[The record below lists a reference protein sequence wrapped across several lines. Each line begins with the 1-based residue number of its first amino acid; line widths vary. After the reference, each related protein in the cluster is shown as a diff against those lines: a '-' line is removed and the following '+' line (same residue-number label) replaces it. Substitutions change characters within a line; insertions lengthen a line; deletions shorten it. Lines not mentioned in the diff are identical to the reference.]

1 MFSKEETIAPSSF
14 PQACSDSDDRLT
26 PQFRRA
32 GHGLHRASKLLQ
44 EDSVSGPAFEIKDRV
59 RQSTDI
65 VDLVGSYLQLRR
77 QGSIYVANCP
87 WHDDQRPSL
96 QVNPTRQSWKCW
108 VCDLGGD
115 VFSFVMKRDNVDF
128 MEALRILASRAGIQL
143 TASAPARPGSVDDK
157 QTLFDAMQ
165 WIQNQYHQ
173 CLLKS
178 DAGAE
183 AREYLA
189 RRNVTSSSIDK
200 FRIGFAPDD
209 WNWLTDRART
219 TSHSPEIL
227 KACGVLGESQTGT
240 HYDRFKGRIIFPIL
254 DLQRRTIGFGGR
266 VLPEVAARQQSQ
278 GQREPAKYV
287 NSPVTRIFSKSD
299 NLYGLHF
306 VRDAV
311 TRPQELI
318 VVEGYTDVVAA
329 WQAGLDNVVAVL
341 GTALNQRHLRLMKRF
356 VERIVLVLDG
366 DAAGRKRA
374 NETLELFFEADVDVR
389 VLTLPDEMDPCEF
402 LQQNSAGEFR
412 ELIASSVDAL
422 DHKLQCELSGIDVT
436 RDTHRASAA
445 LENILQMFARRPN
458 TSLVSSNVLREQQML
473 ARMARQFQVDIET
486 LRQRVLDLRG
496 RVRPQVRASDESSS
510 ATASARATQ
519 LDPKERELLEILLQ
533 DESQLNFAVE
543 NISPG
548 QFATEAARSLYEV
561 YCERFYS
568 GQSADFT
575 SVMTQLE
582 DPQLKSLLAELD
594 EQAALKRGKTE
605 FDVRQRLEAVIHAFE
620 CLNLDAVNRQA
631 IAKLS
636 QPLSHEEETQTLQEI
651 VERARQRQG
660 LSAPTDG

>member
-1 MFSKEETIAPSSF
+1 M
-14 PQACSDSDDRLT
+14 
-26 PQFRRA
+26 
-32 GHGLHRASKLLQ
+32 
-44 EDSVSGPAFEIKDRV
+44 SGPAFEIKDRV
-59 RQSTDI
+59 RQATDI

-77 QGSIYVANCP
+77 QGSMYVANCP

-115 VFSFVMKRDNVDF
+115 AFSFVMKRDNVDF
-128 MEALRILASRAGIQL
+128 MEALRILAARAGIQL
-143 TASAPARPGSVDDK
+143 TESAPAKPGSVDDK
-157 QTLFDAMQ
+157 QTLFDAMH
-165 WIQNQYHQ
+165 WIQTQYHQ

-178 DAGAE
+178 EAAAE

-189 RRNVTSSSIDK
+189 RRNVSSSSIDK
-200 FRIGFAPDD
+200 FRIGFAPDE
-209 WNWLTDRART
+209 WNWLSDRARST
-219 TSHSPEIL
+219 PHSPEIL
-227 KACGVLGESQTGT
+227 KACGVLGESQTGSQ
-240 HYDRFKGRIIFPIL
+240 YDRFKGRIIFPIL

-287 NSPVTRIFSKSD
+287 NSPETRIFSKSD
-299 NLYGLHF
+299 NLYGLNF

-402 LQQNSAGEFR
+402 LQRNSASEFHD
-412 ELIASSVDAL
+412 LISSSVDAL
-422 DHKLQCELSGIDVT
+422 DHKLQCELSGIDVA

-445 LENILQMFARRPN
+445 LENILQMFARRPSI
-458 TSLVSSNVLREQQML
+458 SLVSSNVLREQQML

-496 RVRPQVRASDESSS
+496 RSRPSSRSINESSME
-510 ATASARATQ
+510 AASVRSTG

-533 DESQLNFAVE
+533 DESQLKFAVE

-548 QFATEAARSLYEV
+548 QFATETARSLYEV
-561 YCERFYS
+561 YCECFYS
-568 GQSADFT
+568 GRPADFANI
-575 SVMTQLE
+575 MTQLE

-594 EQAALKRGKTE
+594 EQAAQKNNKTE
-605 FDVRQRLEAVIHAFE
+605 FDVRQRLETVVYAFE
-620 CLNLDAVNRQA
+620 CLNVAAFNRQDR
-631 IAKLS
+631 AKSS
-636 QPLSHEEETQTLQEI
+636 QARSKEEEIKTFNEI
-651 VERARQRQG
+651 IERERQRQG